1 MENPLVEEITV
12 PLKKLDS
19 VIPNSTKVDFIKID
33 VEGGEFNVLKGAKN
47 ILTKDNPVIIF
58 EFGLG
63 ASNFYGTTPN
73 DIFDYFASI
82 NYKISLLDKW
92 LKKEDSLSKEEFSV
106 IYNKNKEYYFIAY
119 S

>member
-1 MENPLVEEITV
+1 MDNPLVEEITV
-12 PLKKLDS
+12 PLKTLDS
-19 VIPNSTKVDFIKID
+19 VIPNSTKIDFIKID

-47 ILTKDNPVIIF
+47 ILTKDSPIVIF

-63 ASNFYGTTPN
+63 ASNFYGTTPS
-73 DIFDYFASI
+73 DLFAYFSDI

-92 LKKEDSLSKEEFSV
+92 LKKEDALSKEEFST
-106 IYNKNKEYYFIAY
+106 IYKKNKEYYFIAY